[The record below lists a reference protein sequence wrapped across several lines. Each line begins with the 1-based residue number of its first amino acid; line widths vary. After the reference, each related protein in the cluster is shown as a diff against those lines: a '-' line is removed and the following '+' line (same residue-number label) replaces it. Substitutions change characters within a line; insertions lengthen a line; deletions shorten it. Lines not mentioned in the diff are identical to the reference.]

1 MSIQNRVVK
10 VNHIRDFEGGIMKD
24 TLILRSIM
32 MKIRN
37 MFGIKYGLRI
47 FKPVLLPLI
56 MP

>member
-1 MSIQNRVVK
+1 M
-10 VNHIRDFEGGIMKD
+10 NHIRDFEGGIMKD